1 MKSDVL
7 LHVNFMFLLISDTE
21 VRKQEMRKTNRRKGK
36 NDGDR
41 RLRISTEIKNIEET
55 ILSEKDKHRN
65 IDRKE
70 KNTMSKWEN
79 ERQKFHY
86 KSQKRGKEKLK
97 VILKNV
103 RKLIKFRILKGE
115 KLEKE

>member
-1 MKSDVL
+1 
-7 LHVNFMFLLISDTE
+7 
-21 VRKQEMRKTNRRKGK
+21 
-36 NDGDR
+36 
-41 RLRISTEIKNIEET
+41 
-55 ILSEKDKHRN
+55 
-65 IDRKE
+65 
-70 KNTMSKWEN
+70 MSRWEN